1 MDLPGANYRAIFKPK
16 RKIKRKYILKKLF
29 YFSKTFL
36 PKKYLIPSKTYF
48 LITPMMDADLFYLE
62 NVSNPSVKSK
72 NYLKAISTKR
82 KSCTCPCISTSPTS
96 TLV

>member
-48 LITPMMDADLFYLE
+48 LITHYDGCWFILPRERF
-62 NVSNPSVKSK
+62 KSK
-72 NYLKAISTKR
+72 CKIKKLPKSKFYQKKKLYL
-82 KSCTCPCISTSPTS
+82 PMH
-96 TLV
+96 LN